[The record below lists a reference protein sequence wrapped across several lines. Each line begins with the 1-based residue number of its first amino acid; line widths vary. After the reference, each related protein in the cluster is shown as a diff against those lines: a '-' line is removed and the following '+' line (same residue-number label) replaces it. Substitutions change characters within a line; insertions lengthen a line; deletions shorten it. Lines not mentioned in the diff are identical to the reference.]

1 MMKSCPAAKTAT
13 YGQASVTL
21 TRIFDA
27 PRALVWKAWTDPK
40 MMAQWFGPRNFTNP
54 VCELDV
60 RVGGSLRVVMRAP
73 DGNEYPMKG
82 EFREVA
88 PPERLVFTN
97 IATDQ
102 DGKHLLEGETT
113 VILSESGGKTT
124 LTLQTH
130 AIGLV
135 PIASQMLAGM
145 EAGWNQSIDKLAELF
160 LRSAAR

>member
-1 MMKSCPAAKTAT
+1 MEDAQLTDKPSL
-13 YGQASVTL
+13 TL
-21 TRIFDA
+21 TREYAA
-27 PRALVWKAWTDPK
+27 PPERLWQAWTEAK
-40 MMAQWFGPRNFTNP
+40 ALKQWWGPAPGEP
-54 VCELDV
+54 VSVAELDV
-60 RVGGSLRVVMRAP
+60 RVGGSLRIVMQGP
-73 DGNEYPMKG
+73 DGNKYPMKG
-82 EFREVA
+82 EFREVT

-97 IATDQ
+97 IAIDQ

-113 VILSESGGKTT
+113 VILSESNGKTT

-135 PIASQMLAGM
+135 PLALQMLAGM